1 MVRSQKSGVRSQ
13 NWLSCFLLVA
23 LPYSLFPVPCLGQQ
37 PQTSVAPIYAVNAKY
52 VQGLGPGYWP
62 TAGAG
67 LTLNLAP
74 GTAYCGKP
82 PTLVNYAGGSLALT
96 DAATNYVYLDPAA
109 ACAPAKNTT
118 GFAVGVIPLATVVT
132 AGGAITSVTD
142 ARGWFAP
149 LPCDVDSAGA
159 VTCAALGTNQNV
171 TLAPSGTGV
180 TQIGDN
186 LLTLHHAITDWD
198 VKDLEITT
206 NYDPVA
212 NRLKDPSQHAWD
224 FCIACNAGGEPA
236 AGEADLYYA
245 APTSEAPIWTKKWSL
260 DHLGIMRDVTLILT
274 PRLNSIRFADQFPTI
289 QAAIDD
295 LPDAGGTVF
304 IPAGTYV
311 TGTITFPAS
320 PKVVRL
326 LGAGTGATILQASA
340 PNQKIIAATYT
351 DGIYA
356 GNFTVQAHA
365 SGSTGPAIDL
375 SGFRASVFDNIGYR
389 ANGSGNFAS
398 FFRLSACR
406 SGGNPGP
413 PPTCSDLA
421 GCYGNLIRH
430 PLVMGQALGGM
441 TIIQFDNGGTNSATY
456 QANANRIENA
466 YFGENTGVAA
476 LIDARR
482 SSLTVISGGL
492 MEQNGYQEAG
502 AKGIIPGTM
511 TTIEGVWIELNGETP
526 STSTLVP
533 QTGEDGSSTD
543 VVVKNNFFGNQVA
556 VNLAG
561 YSNWRADTNA
571 PAGWLTFTGGTNNV
585 VVEAATFQNTM
596 TFNDGL
602 RVPDQKKITFSLP
615 GGNATYIGDIGG
627 LGYWEIQGGPSGGR
641 ILNTPYTT
649 ELMTWTNAGLFTF
662 PYSLKAKQ
670 LYTDVN
676 VVPFSSTPTFD
687 ASLGNT
693 QKITLTGNVTS
704 STLSNAV
711 AGQAIN
717 FLVCQDATGGRT
729 FVWPTNIKGG
739 MTIGS
744 TASKCNAQTFIFDG
758 TNAYALSPGVTN
770 M

>member
-1 MVRSQKSGVRSQ
+1 MVRSQKSGVRSR
-13 NWLSCFLLVA
+13 NWLSCFLLFA
-23 LPYSLFPVPCLGQQ
+23 LSYSLFPVPCLGQQ

-62 TAGAG
+62 TAGTG

-109 ACAPAKNTT
+109 ACAPAKNTS
-118 GFAVGVIPLATVVT
+118 GFAVGVIPLATAVT
-132 AGGAITSVTD
+132 AGGAVTSVTD

-149 LPCDVDSAGA
+149 LPCNVDSAGA

-186 LLTLHHAITDWD
+186 LLTPHHAITDWD

-212 NRLKDPSQHAWD
+212 NRLKDPTQHAWNL
-224 FCIACNAGGEPA
+224 CLACNAGGAPTD
-236 AGEADLYYA
+236 GGVVIYYA
-245 APTSEAPIWTKKWSL
+245 APTSGPPTWTGKWSL
-260 DHLGIMRDVTLILT
+260 DFTGLMKDLTNIFT
-274 PRLNSIRFADQFPTI
+274 PRLESIRFADQFPTI

-295 LPDAGGTVF
+295 LPAAGGTVF

-311 TGTITFPAS
+311 TDTVTFPQP

-326 LGAGTGATILQASA
+326 IGAGMGATILQASA

-398 FFRLSACR
+398 FFRLSSCR

-413 PPTCSDLA
+413 PATCSDPA
-421 GCYGNLIRH
+421 YCYGNLIRH
-430 PLVMGQALGGM
+430 PYVMNQALGGM
-441 TIIQFDNGGTNSATY
+441 TIIQFDNGGTNSALY
-456 QANANRIENA
+456 QANGNRIENA
-466 YFGENTGVAA
+466 YFGANTGVAA

-482 SSLTVISGGL
+482 SSAATISGGL
-492 MEQNGYQEAG
+492 MEQNGYQESG

-533 QTGEDGSSTD
+533 QTGEDGSSTN
-543 VVVKNNFFGNQVA
+543 VVVKNNFFGNSVT

-585 VVEAATFQNTM
+585 VVEAATFQNSM
-596 TFNDGL
+596 TFNNGL
-602 RVPDQKKITFSLP
+602 RVPNQKNITFGLP
-615 GGNATYIGDIGG
+615 GGNNAYLGDMSGA
-627 LGYWEIQGGPSGGR
+627 GYWEIEAGPSGGR
-641 ILNTPYTT
+641 IVNTAYTAA
-649 ELMTWTNAGLFTF
+649 LMTWTDAGLFTF
-662 PYSLKAKQ
+662 PYGLKAKQ
-670 LYTDVN
+670 LYTYAN

-704 STLSNAV
+704 STLSNAAV
-711 AGQAIN
+711 GQTIN
-717 FLVCQDATGGRT
+717 FLICQDATGGRT
-729 FVWPTNIKGG
+729 FTWPTNVLGG
-739 MTIGS
+739 MTVGP
-744 TASKCNAQTFIFDG
+744 TASKCSAQTLLFDG